1 MSRSSP
7 QRRRASQIVDKLVVT
22 ERRSAGELEAEVLGA
37 LWAAVGPMTPGQV
50 REVLGGELAYTTVLS
65 VLSRL
70 HTKGVVVRD
79 KVGRAH
85 AYSPSVAEAELT
97 ARRMQDLL
105 QRGDDRA
112 GVLQRFVA
120 GLSRKDRALLGE
132 FTQQLGDR

>member
-1 MSRSSP
+1 MSRLS
-7 QRRRASQIVDKLVVT
+7 QKGRRALQGFEQRLVT
-22 ERRSAGELEAEVLGA
+22 ERRSAGELEAEVLGV

-50 REVLGGELAYTTVLS
+50 RQVLGGELAYTTVLS

-70 HTKGVVVRD
+70 HTKGVVVRE

-85 AYSPSVAEAELT
+85 AYAPSVAEAELT

-105 QRGDDRA
+105 QRGHDRA

-120 GLSRKDRALLGE
+120 GLSRTDRALLGE
-132 FTQQLGDR
+132 LTQRRKDR